1 MSEQLWAVHVLG
13 MDDLLPCASRRLA
26 IRNATW
32 LNMGLVPSL
41 HRYDDELWPFVYNV
55 PVIYPGDAA
64 EHAQVLAREEA
75 GDARW
80 SDPEADVIYALALG
94 LHQMVEPGD
103 GSELLPDGPAD
114 AQVSSGS

>member
-1 MSEQLWAVHVLG
+1 VSGELWAVHVLG

-55 PVIYPGDAA
+55 PVVYPGSAA
-64 EHAQVLAREEA
+64 EHAEFLAREEA
-75 GDARW
+75 GDSRW
-80 SDPEADVIYALALG
+80 SDPKSDVIFSLALE
-94 LHQMVEPGD
+94 LHQLVEED
-103 GSELLPDGPAD
+103 DPDR
-114 AQVSSGS
+114 